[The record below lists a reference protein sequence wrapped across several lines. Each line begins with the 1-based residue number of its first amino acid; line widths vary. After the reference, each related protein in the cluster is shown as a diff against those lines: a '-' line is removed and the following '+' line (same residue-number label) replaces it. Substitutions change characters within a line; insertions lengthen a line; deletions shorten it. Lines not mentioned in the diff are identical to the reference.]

1 MNLFKRIQFFDSTH
15 INHWSFKFPE
25 LEYVGKI
32 KIAGDRKHS
41 NPFLQKIDVMFGIIL
56 CLIIFLE
63 VYEVQKTI
71 IT

>member
-41 NPFLQKIDVMFGIIL
+41 NPFLQKNRCDVRHHPLFNN
-56 CLIIFLE
+56 FP
-63 VYEVQKTI
+63 
-71 IT
+71 